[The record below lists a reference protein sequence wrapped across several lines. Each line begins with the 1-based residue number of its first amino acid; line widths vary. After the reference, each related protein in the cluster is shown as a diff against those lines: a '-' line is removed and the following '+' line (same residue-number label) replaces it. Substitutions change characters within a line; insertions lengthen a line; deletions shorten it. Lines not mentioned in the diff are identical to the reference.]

1 MKTLAGNSQWDFFY
15 FTYSHEIKIMWHLHN
30 YSEPLEVHSLRQ
42 SRVNMGHVNKIRL
55 EMKTEIAFSPPFFVQ
70 MLIKKFKSLWT

>member
-1 MKTLAGNSQWDFFY
+1 
-15 FTYSHEIKIMWHLHN
+15 MWHLHN
-30 YSEPLEVHSLRQ
+30 YSELLEVHSLRQ

-55 EMKTEIAFSPPFFVQ
+55 EMKTEIAFFFSPFVQ

>member
-1 MKTLAGNSQWDFFY
+1 MKTLAGNSQWVFFY
-15 FTYSHEIKIMWHLHN
+15 FTYSHEIKIMWHHN
-30 YSEPLEVHSLRQ
+30 YSELLEVHSLRQ

-55 EMKTEIAFSPPFFVQ
+55 EMKTEIASPPLVQ

>member
-1 MKTLAGNSQWDFFY
+1 
-15 FTYSHEIKIMWHLHN
+15 MWHLHN
-30 YSEPLEVHSLRQ
+30 YSELLEVHSLRQ

-55 EMKTEIAFSPPFFVQ
+55 EMKTEIASPPFVQ